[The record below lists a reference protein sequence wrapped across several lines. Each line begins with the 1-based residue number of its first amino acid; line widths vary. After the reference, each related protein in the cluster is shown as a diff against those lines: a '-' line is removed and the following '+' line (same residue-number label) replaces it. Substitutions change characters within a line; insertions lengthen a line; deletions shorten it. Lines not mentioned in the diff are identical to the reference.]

1 MARFINLLSK
11 QKRRVKDVV
20 INFIDTLQQIKDK
33 KVKTVPQEVI
43 DQMIANIGSTNPILR
58 DKMIYSAFW
67 TLVNEEVLTKLQYEY
82 VLNELLKKQLL
93 TLDIEKPMSDAVFTR
108 SFTSLFYAVILWS
121 DGKKQVVAENLIRR
135 VIDTSHEY
143 MEKEQDL
150 RGHDEMK
157 GWAHAAAH
165 GADLLNAIAM
175 HPLATEDDAKKILQH
190 IARFVSI
197 AEGYRDDEEER
208 LARAFVTVAKN
219 HLTEDTIM
227 AWSLELEQTLNER
240 KDNTPDELQ
249 PYYAQLAYK
258 NFLKSSYFLL
268 ERLNE
273 SKDLKDSIQKIILRM
288 MY

>member
-1 MARFINLLSK
+1 MAGFFNLLSK
-11 QKRRVKDVV
+11 QKRNVKIVV
-20 INFIDTLQQIKDK
+20 INFMDTLQQIKDK
-33 KVKTVPQEVI
+33 KIKAVPQELI

-67 TLVNEEVLTKLQYEY
+67 TLVNDEVLTKLQFEY
-82 VLNELLKKQLL
+82 VLNELLKKQLI
-93 TLDIEKPMSDAVFTR
+93 TLDIEKTMSDSVFTR

-121 DGKKQVVAENLIRR
+121 DGKKQVVAEDLIRR

-143 MEKEQDL
+143 MEREQDL
-150 RGHDEMK
+150 RGHDKVK

-208 LARAFVTVAKN
+208 LARAFVTVTKH
-219 HLTEDTIM
+219 HLTEEIIM
-227 AWSLELEQTLNER
+227 EWALELEQSLNER
-240 KDNTPDELQ
+240 KDSNPDDLQ

-268 ERLNE
+268 ERVNE
-273 SKDLKDSIQKIILRM
+273 SKKLKDVIQKIVLNM